1 MTESA
6 YSFYGETGEIKVEKD
21 FKNIVI
27 SRRSTRQFSDE
38 AVSDETIQKILDMA
52 EDDIRSLLG
61 IPDYYGILNAVS
73 LGMRKG
79 PSEER
84 IIQPKVHH
92 VRY

>member
-1 MTESA
+1 M
-6 YSFYGETGEIKVEKD
+6 EKD
-21 FKNIVI
+21 FLNIVK

-38 AVSDETIQKILDMA
+38 SVSDETIQKILDMA

-73 LGMRKG
+73 LGMKKN

-84 IIQPKVHH
+84 SIQPKVHH
-92 VRY
+92 ERY